1 MLACWRVTPSLSNE
15 YRRGFCCRAE
25 DQQTVSNGLVRNKKK
40 VLVVGSGW
48 AGLGAAHHLSKQG
61 FDVTVLEGGYDS
73 GPNRLISSP
82 DDFGI
87 RGLWY
92 PYRNIFNLVDELG
105 IKPFTNWM
113 KSAQYSGEGLEVE
126 FPIFQDLPQWPTPFG
141 TLFYT
146 EFTRLPW
153 VDRLTSLSL
162 MAAVVDFDNTDTSW
176 RKYDTS
182 KDYQV
187 HVVWR
192 TPSGLTKNFPLRSSH
207 LRRIHCYSVQI
218 LIYLRR
224 DPLPADG
231 LLRLHIK
238 RGTSPTVSLSARL
251 PRGSF
256 SDNLAARRG
265 FYEDVF
271 NPLLQVG
278 LFAPAERCSAAATL
292 GILYYYILA
301 HQKDFDLVW
310 CRGTVKEKIFE
321 PWMESMKNQGC
332 KFLEGRRVTD
342 VFVNRENGCISEV
355 ICGKESLKADAVI
368 LAVGISTLQE
378 IIQNSAALCTRE
390 EFLKVMNLATVD
402 LLTAKLKLDT
412 KVKIPNASNACSGF
426 NDSIGWTFFD
436 LNSIYDEHKDDTV
449 TFVQADFF
457 HANELL
463 PLKDDDVATKAVSY
477 LSRCVK
483 DFENATVIDKEIGRF
498 PKSLTHFF
506 PGSYKYAMRGSTSF
520 PNLFMAGD
528 WIITRHGSWSQEKA
542 FVTGLEAAN
551 RVVDYLEEGSFARII
566 PVEEDEPHIQAL
578 RSLNRNLNDIIAQ
591 LPWSNYFIR

>member
-176 RKYDTS
+176 RKYDTITARELFRQFGCS
-182 KDYQV
+182 E
-187 HVVWR
+187 
-192 TPSGLTKNFPLRSSH
+192 
-207 LRRIHCYSVQI
+207 
-218 LIYLRR
+218 
-224 DPLPADG
+224 
-231 LLRLHIK
+231 RL
-238 RGTSPTVSLSARL
+238 
-251 PRGSF
+251 
-256 SDNLAARRG
+256 
-265 FYEDVF
+265 YEDVF

-310 CRGTVKEKIFE
+310 CRGTVKKKIFE
-321 PWMESMKNQGC
+321 PWMESMRNQGC

-342 VFVNRENGCISEV
+342 IFVNRENGCISEV

-378 IIQNSAALCTRE
+378 IIQNSATLCTRE

-402 LLTAKLKLDT
+402 LLTAKLKLDR

-436 LNSIYDEHKDDTV
+436 LNSIYDEHKDDPV

-463 PLKDDDVATKAVSY
+463 PLKDDDVAAKVVSY

-483 DFENATVIDKEIGRF
+483 DFENATVIDKEIERF

>member
-1 MLACWRVTPSLSNE
+1 MLACSSVTPTCTSG
-15 YRRGFCCRAE
+15 YRSRFSCRAE
-25 DQQTVSNGLVRNKKK
+25 DQQTQNSTGLIVQNKKKKK

-48 AGLGAAHHLSKQG
+48 AGLGAAYHLCKQG

-73 GPNRLISSP
+73 GLTRLASSP

-87 RGLWY
+87 RGFWY

-105 IKPFTNWM
+105 IKPFTNWI

-146 EFTRLPW
+146 EFARLPL
-153 VDRLTSLSL
+153 VDRLTSLPL

-176 RKYDTS
+176 RKYDAS
-182 KDYQV
+182 KSN
-187 HVVWR
+187 W
-192 TPSGLTKNFPLRSSH
+192 
-207 LRRIHCYSVQI
+207 
-218 LIYLRR
+218 
-224 DPLPADG
+224 
-231 LLRLHIK
+231 
-238 RGTSPTVSLSARL
+238 
-251 PRGSF
+251 SF
-256 SDNLAARRG
+256 SDIPWGLPSLDEILLFQQCEFHFVVTARELFRQ
-265 FYEDVF
+265 FRCSERLFENVL

-292 GILYYYILA
+292 GMLYYFVLA

-310 CRGTVKEKIFE
+310 CRGTVREKIFE
-321 PWMESMKNQGC
+321 PWMDSMRNQGC

-342 VFVNRENGCISEV
+342 FYFDEETGRISEV

-390 EFLKVMNLATVD
+390 EFLKVLNLSSID
-402 LLTAKLKLDT
+402 LLSVKLKLDK
-412 KVKIPNASNACSGF
+412 KVNISFASNVCSGID
-426 NDSIGWTFFD
+426 NSNSWTFFD
-436 LNSIYDEHKDDTV
+436 LNTIYDEHKDDPETV
-449 TFVQADFF
+449 VQADFF

-463 PLKDDDVATKAVSY
+463 PLKDEDVVAKAMSS
-477 LSRCVK
+477 LSKCIK
-483 DFENATVIDKEIGRF
+483 DFEDATVIDKEIARF

-506 PGSYKYAMRGSTSF
+506 PGSYKSMMRGSTSF

-528 WIITRHGSWSQEKA
+528 WIITRHGSWSQEKS

-551 RVVDYLEEGSFARII
+551 RVVDYLEEGTFARII

-578 RSLNRNLNDIIAQ
+578 RSLNRNLNEIIVQ
-591 LPWSNYFIR
+591 LPWSNYFIQ